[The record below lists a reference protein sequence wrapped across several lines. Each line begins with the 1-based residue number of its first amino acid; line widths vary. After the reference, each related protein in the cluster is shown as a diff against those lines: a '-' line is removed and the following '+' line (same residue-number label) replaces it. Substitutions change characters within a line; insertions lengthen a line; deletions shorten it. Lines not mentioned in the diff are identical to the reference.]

1 MAPTASNSRKNVGL
15 STKTQRNGARS
26 MNSTAMEDI
35 DSVGLSQSSSD
46 DGCVSYDLGKY
57 SQVISRDSIMAT
69 IAQQMQGAILI

>member
-1 MAPTASNSRKNVGL
+1 
-15 STKTQRNGARS
+15 
-26 MNSTAMEDI
+26 MEDI

-46 DGCVSYDLGKY
+46 DGCVSYVLGKY